1 MDFLIGKKH
10 AKILNHEIDKM
21 ISNVSVQKIGNKV
34 NIGYSKNGLLN
45 GLGFSLLIR
54 GSHGGLNLDTH
65 RN

>member
-1 MDFLIGKKH
+1 VH
-10 AKILNHEIDKM
+10 
-21 ISNVSVQKIGNKV
+21 KIGNKV
-34 NIGYSKNGLLN
+34 NIGYKKNGLMN